1 MSVAYRNGNG
11 IVGTDGLRAVIDW
24 ELAHVGDPLEDL
36 GWFCIRAWRF
46 GALPPVG
53 GFGTYEQII
62 DGYELVTGRPVDR
75 DVLRW
80 WRVMGTVRWAAICL
94 MQGATH
100 WMGHRRSVELAVTG
114 RRVAEAEFDLML
126 LLP

>member
-1 MSVAYRNGNG
+1 MVLFHPS
-11 IVGTDGLRAVIDW
+11 
-24 ELAHVGDPLEDL
+24 
-36 GWFCIRAWRF
+36 
-46 GALPPVG
+46 G
-53 GFGTYEQII
+53 GFGTYDQITE
-62 DGYELVTGRPVDR
+62 GYESVTGRPVDR